1 MAFIFRSI
9 STHFSNDLSYTT
21 VIVHYRSA
29 AFQHIIYVY
38 TCNHQSSPRTSNICT
53 TDFNI
58 NRTFLQC
65 MYIMGVLYRQKH
77 LVYRSCIISQQNISG
92 TVLVSSHSKTS
103 RVPFLHNRIAK
114 HLVNRSFI
122 ITQQN
127 IACTVLVSSHSK
139 TARVPF
145 LHHHIAKHRVYRSC
159 IITQQNIACI
169 VLA

>member
-38 TCNHQSSPRTSNICT
+38 TCNHQSAPRTSNIST

-58 NRTFLQC
+58 NRTILQC
-65 MYIMGVLYRQKH
+65 MYIMGVLCRHKH
-77 LVYRSCIISQQNISG
+77 LVYSSCIISQQNISG

-103 RVPFLHNRIAK
+103 RVPFIIISVWDVSLDDISYMYVYRIGQGK
-114 HLVNRSFI
+114 PSLSQFCRND
-122 ITQQN
+122 
-127 IACTVLVSSHSK
+127 K
-139 TARVPF
+139 
-145 LHHHIAKHRVYRSC
+145 KHR
-159 IITQQNIACI
+159 ITHLCERY
-169 VLA
+169 